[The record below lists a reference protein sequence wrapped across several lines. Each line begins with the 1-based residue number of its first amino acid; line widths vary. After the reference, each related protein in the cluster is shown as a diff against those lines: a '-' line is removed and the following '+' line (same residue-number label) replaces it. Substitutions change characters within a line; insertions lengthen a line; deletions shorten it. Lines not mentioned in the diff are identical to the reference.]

1 MTSGRCL
8 LTGPT
13 QSRRAGPAFANY
25 QRPLEPPPDERPP
38 LEELLRLD
46 ELDDVDR
53 VSFGVE

>member
-1 MTSGRCL
+1 MKGRCAF
-8 LTGPT
+8 
-13 QSRRAGPAFANY
+13 QAKARRQGRIGY